1 MIHGQKTK
9 QLGRERNARNALL
22 KTLAVS
28 LIRDLKIKTTETKA
42 KVLKPIVEKL
52 VTKAKAGDM
61 AGKRFIEAKVG
72 PVSAKKMVDSIAPKY
87 KDRKYCNKANQF
99 PGASFQDEIYLKLL
113 SFEVELTA
121 AEFCTF
127 LCQSCAK
134 LN

>member
-9 QLGRERNARNALL
+9 QLGREKNARNALL

-87 KDRKYCNKANQF
+87 KDIKGGYTRV
-99 PGASFQDEIYLKLL
+99 LKLGVRK
-113 SFEVELTA
+113 SDGA
-121 AEFCTF
+121 KMAIIEFV
-127 LCQSCAK
+127 
-134 LN
+134 